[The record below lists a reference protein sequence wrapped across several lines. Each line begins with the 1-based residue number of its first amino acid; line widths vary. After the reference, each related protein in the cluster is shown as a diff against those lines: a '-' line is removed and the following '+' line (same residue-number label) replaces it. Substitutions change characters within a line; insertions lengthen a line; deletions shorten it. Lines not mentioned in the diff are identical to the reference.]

1 MDKQQYSSKL
11 KPYKQEH
18 LIQFWDN
25 LSDDEQSHLAQQIDA
40 IDFDLLSELSG
51 KKTQQVDIAELAGK
65 AQPPKAI
72 RLDSTKEQTQVARD
86 AGETAIRSGQVGM
99 VLVAGGQGTRLGF
112 DLPKGMFVIG
122 PLSQR
127 TLFQMHVDSLRGAM
141 KKYQCEIP
149 LFIMTSPATDKETR
163 AYFAQN
169 DNLGLPSHLLH
180 IFQQG
185 VMPAV
190 DALSGKVLLETES
203 QIAVSPD
210 GHGGIVDA
218 MKKNGILAKCEE
230 KGIAHLFYAQVDNPL
245 VTACDPLLIGH
256 HLLSKSEMTTQVVKK
271 RFAKEKV
278 GNVVSIDGKTQII
291 EYSDLPN
298 DAAERRNPDGS
309 LALWAGNIA
318 VHVISCAFL
327 RRCSDDAASLPFHIA
342 HKAVPYINE
351 SGDRVKPSQPNAFKF
366 EKFVF
371 DLLPRASVALVVEG
385 DAAEV
390 FAPVKNADGAATDT
404 PASCRTSLSQRF
416 KRWLAAAGVEAD
428 ESTTVEIHPLWAFD
442 IDDVKAKFSSPL
454 KINVDTYF
462 A

>member
-1 MDKQQYSSKL
+1 MDKQRYSSKL
-11 KPYKQEH
+11 KQYKQEH

-25 LSDDEQSHLAQQIDA
+25 LSDEKRLHLTQQIDS
-40 IDFDLLSELSG
+40 IDFELLNELAS
-51 KKTQQVDIAELAGK
+51 KKSQQVNVVELAKK
-65 AQPPKAI
+65 ALPPKAI
-72 RLDSTKEQTQVARD
+72 RLNCNPEQAKAARA
-86 AGETAIRSGQVGM
+86 AGEDAIRNGRVGM

-112 DLPKGMFVIG
+112 DLPKGMFSIG
-122 PLSQR
+122 PLSHR

-149 LFIMTSPATDKETR
+149 LFIMTSPATDEDTR
-163 AYFAQN
+163 SYFTQN
-169 DNLGLPSHLLH
+169 DNLGMPSHLLH

-190 DALSGKVLLETES
+190 DATSGKVLLES
-203 QIAVSPD
+203 DSKIAVSPD

-218 MKKNGILAKCEE
+218 MKKNGILASCKE

-256 HLLSKSEMTTQVVKK
+256 HLNSESEMTTQVVKK

-278 GNVVSIDGKTQII
+278 GNVVAIDGKTQII
-291 EYSDLPN
+291 EYSDLP
-298 DAAERRNPDGS
+298 DEAAERRNPDGS

-318 VHVISCAFL
+318 VHVISCDFL
-327 RRCSDDAASLPFHIA
+327 QKCSEDASSLPFHIA

-351 SGDRVKPSQPNAFKF
+351 SGDRVKPTQPNACKF
-366 EKFVF
+366 ERFVF
-371 DLLPRASVALVVEG
+371 DLLPKASVALVVEG

-404 PASCRTSLSQRF
+404 PSSCRTSLSQRF
-416 KRWLAAAGVEAD
+416 KRWLAAANVETD
-428 ESTTVEIHPLWAFD
+428 ESTVIEIHPMWALD
-442 IDDVKAKFSSPL
+442 VEDVKAKFSSPL

>member
-1 MDKQQYSSKL
+1 MDKQHYFSTL
-11 KPYKQEH
+11 KPYKQQH
-18 LIQFWDN
+18 LVQFWDE
-25 LSDDEQSHLAQQIDA
+25 LSDQERSQLRSQIDS
-40 IDFDLLSELSG
+40 IDFKALTELAN
-51 KKTQQVDIAELAGK
+51 KKGQQVDVVELAK
-65 AQPPKAI
+65 RAVPPKAI
-72 RLDSTKEQTQVARD
+72 RLNCDEAQMKAARSRGEQALRD
-86 AGETAIRSGQVGM
+86 GRIGM

-112 DLPKGMFVIG
+112 DLPKGMFPIG
-122 PLSQR
+122 PLSNR

-149 LFIMTSPATDKETR
+149 LFIMTSPATDQDTR
-163 AYFAQN
+163 DYFAQN
-169 DNLGLPSHLLH
+169 DNLGLPAHLLL

-190 DALSGKVLLETES
+190 DAMSGKVLLESKS

-210 GHGGIVDA
+210 GHGGIVEA
-218 MKKNGILAKCEE
+218 MKKNGILDDCQG
-230 KGIAHLFYAQVDNPL
+230 KGIEHLFYAQVDNPL

-256 HLLSKSEMTTQVVKK
+256 HLESGSEMTTQVVKK

-278 GNVVSIDGKTQII
+278 GNVVAVDGKTQII
-291 EYSDLPN
+291 EYSDLP
-298 DAAERRNPDGS
+298 DEAAERRNRDGS
-309 LALWAGNIA
+309 LSLWAGNIA

-327 RRCSDDAASLPFHIA
+327 KSCSEDSTSLPFHIA
-342 HKAVPYINE
+342 HKTVPYVNE
-351 SGDRVKPSQPNAFKF
+351 SGDRVKPTQPNAFKF

-371 DLLPRASVALVVEG
+371 DLLPKASVALVVEG

-404 PASCRTSLSQRF
+404 PAFCRTSISQRF
-416 KRWLAAAGVEAD
+416 KRWLAAANVESD
-428 ESTTVEIHPLWAFD
+428 ESAIVEIHPLWAFD
-442 IDDVKAKFSSPL
+442 VEDVKSKFSSPI

>member
-1 MDKQQYSSKL
+1 L
-11 KPYKQEH
+11 T
-18 LIQFWDN
+18 
-25 LSDDEQSHLAQQIDA
+25 QQIDS
-40 IDFDLLSELSG
+40 IDFELLNELAS
-51 KKTQQVDIAELAGK
+51 KKSQQVNVVELAKK
-65 AQPPKAI
+65 ALPPKAI
-72 RLDSTKEQTQVARD
+72 RLNCTQEQTKAARA
-86 AGETAIRSGQVGM
+86 AGEDAIRNGRVGM

-112 DLPKGMFVIG
+112 DLPKGMFSIG
-122 PLSQR
+122 PLSHR

-149 LFIMTSPATDKETR
+149 LFIMTSPATDEDTR
-163 AYFAQN
+163 AYFTQN

-190 DALSGKVLLETES
+190 DAASGKVLLES
-203 QIAVSPD
+203 DSKIAVSPD

-218 MKKNGILAKCEE
+218 MKKNGILAACKE

-256 HLLSKSEMTTQVVKK
+256 HLNSESEMTTQVVKK

-278 GNVVSIDGKTQII
+278 GNVVAIDGKTQII
-291 EYSDLPN
+291 EYSDLP
-298 DAAERRNPDGS
+298 DEAAERRNPDGS

-318 VHVISCAFL
+318 VHVISCDFL
-327 RRCSDDAASLPFHIA
+327 QNCSEDASSLPFHIA

-351 SGDRVKPSQPNAFKF
+351 SGDRVKPTQPNAFKF
-366 EKFVF
+366 ERFVF
-371 DLLPRASVALVVEG
+371 DLLPKASVALVVEG

-404 PASCRTSLSQRF
+404 PSSCRTSLSQRF
-416 KRWLAAAGVEAD
+416 KRWLAAANVETN
-428 ESTTVEIHPLWAFD
+428 ESTVIEIHPMWALD
-442 IDDVKAKFSSPL
+442 VEDVKAKFSSPL